1 METNSILSANILDI
15 LFEGRNKEYGAYDL
29 RKTYGRRIISSLTI
43 TVITIMIFVVA
54 ASWKK
59 ETGHKSSMLVIAD
72 PTLLNPPPAEKIVL
86 PPKPLKSMPV
96 RTEIFTPPVIVIDKE
111 VTEPPVENDKLDDAR
126 IDVQKSD
133 GENDIGII
141 PPVEIKTSTVEPPAK
156 KETPEDEVLIN
167 VEIPAKFK
175 GNWSAYVKKEI
186 EKHMDELTEA
196 GESGTCVVKF
206 IVSKN
211 GSISNVEA
219 VTMKGSKL
227 AEVVVNAIRKGP
239 DWIPAMQNG
248 TIVNA
253 YRTQPVTFT
262 IAD

>member
-1 METNSILSANILDI
+1 
-15 LFEGRNKEYGAYDL
+15 
-29 RKTYGRRIISSLTI
+29 
-43 TVITIMIFVVA
+43 
-54 ASWKK
+54 
-59 ETGHKSSMLVIAD
+59 
-72 PTLLNPPPAEKIVL
+72 
-86 PPKPLKSMPV
+86 
-96 RTEIFTPPVIVIDKE
+96 
-111 VTEPPVENDKLDDAR
+111 
-126 IDVQKSD
+126 
-133 GENDIGII
+133 
-141 PPVEIKTSTVEPPAK
+141 
-156 KETPEDEVLIN
+156 
-167 VEIPAKFK
+167 
-175 GNWSAYVKKEI
+175 
-186 EKHMDELTEA
+186 MDELTEA